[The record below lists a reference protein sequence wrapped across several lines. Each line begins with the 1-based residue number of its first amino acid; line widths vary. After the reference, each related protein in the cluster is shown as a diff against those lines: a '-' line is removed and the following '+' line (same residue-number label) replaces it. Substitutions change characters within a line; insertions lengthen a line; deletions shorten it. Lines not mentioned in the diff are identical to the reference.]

1 MTISP
6 SELIG
11 RGVGI
16 ISPDILARIQAAV
29 QEAKLKEFP
38 NIIQK
43 SVVEAENTSLD
54 GAMTEETGTGKSSF
68 IMDCGFLVMIKRV
81 LLVLEV

>member
-1 MTISP
+1 MTISL
-6 SELIG
+6 SELKG

-16 ISPDILARIQAAV
+16 ISPEILARIQAAL
-29 QEAKLKEFP
+29 QIAKLKEFP

-54 GAMTEETGTGKSSF
+54 GAMIG
-68 IMDCGFLVMIKRV
+68 
-81 LLVLEV
+81 

>member
-16 ISPDILARIQAAV
+16 ISPEILARIQAAV

>member
-54 GAMTEETGTGKSSF
+54 GAMTEETSTGKSSF